1 MMSTFPATGTPD
13 RVATIDV
20 GTNTALLLVAERT
33 GDGLRVCA
41 TEDRFVR
48 LGAGVDE
55 HRRIQPEAMTRLRE
69 ALLAYKTTAARW
81 GASTIIVAATSASRD
96 AKNSQELVD
105 FVRDETGLSYE
116 ILSGEEEALWSFNGA
131 LSDLPPRPG
140 LVATLDIGGG
150 STERVV
156 GAWDAAA
163 GVWRVHDAVSFDL
176 GGVRLTER
184 FFTSQP
190 PAPAEIDAAA
200 AWVRQTLATA
210 DLTVPEDTLL
220 LGASG
225 TTTSLALIAQGVSR
239 WEDLPD
245 PRPVLRLEDVERWRT
260 RLMAHSFEEVLAINP
275 AVMNGRADVFPAGLL
290 ILETVMRL
298 SGTPTIRA
306 AHRGL
311 RHGLALRHW
320 RGLAGV

>member
-1 MMSTFPATGTPD
+1 MTSDPSEPAVAD

-20 GTNTALLLVAERT
+20 GTNTALLLIAERSAER
-33 GDGLRVCA
+33 LRVCA

-55 HRRIQPEAMTRLRE
+55 HRRIRPEAMARLRE
-69 ALLAYKTTAARW
+69 ALLAFKTTAARW
-81 GASTIIVAATSASRD
+81 GASSVIVAATSASRD
-96 AKNSQELVD
+96 ARNSQELVD
-105 FVRDETGLSYE
+105 FVLDETGLTYE

-131 LSDLPPRPG
+131 LSDLPPEAG

-156 GAWDAAA
+156 GSWDEAA
-163 GVWRVHDAVSFDL
+163 GVWRVRDAISFDV

-184 FFTSQP
+184 FFTTQP
-190 PAPAEIDAAA
+190 PAPAAIDAAK
-200 AWVRQTLATA
+200 AWLTETLASA
-210 DLTVPEDTLL
+210 DLAVPEGTLM

-225 TTTSLALIAQGVSR
+225 TTTSLALLDAGVTR
-239 WEDLPD
+239 WDALPD
-245 PRPVLRLEDVERWRT
+245 PRPVLRLAEVERWRA
-260 RLMAHSFEEVLAINP
+260 RLITLAYDDVLALNP
-275 AVMNGRADVFPAGLL
+275 AVMAGRADVFPAGLL

-298 SGTPTIRA
+298 SGTPSIRA

-311 RHGLALRHW
+311 RHGLALRYW
-320 RGLAGV
+320 RGLAGE

>member
-1 MMSTFPATGTPD
+1 MMTTFPNGDTLD

-33 GDGLRVCA
+33 TEGLRVCT

-55 HRRIQPEAMTRLRE
+55 HRRIQPEAMARLRE

-81 GASTIIVAATSASRD
+81 GVSTIIIAATSASRD
-96 AKNSQELVD
+96 ATNSQELVD
-105 FVRDETGLSYE
+105 FVRNETGLTYE

-131 LSDLPPRPG
+131 LSDLPPQPG

-156 GAWDAAA
+156 GSWDSAV
-163 GVWRVHDAVSFDL
+163 GVWRVRDAISFNL

-184 FFTSQP
+184 FFTTQP
-190 PAPAEIDAAA
+190 PAPAEIDAATL
-200 AWVRQTLATA
+200 WVHEILSSA
-210 DLTVPEDTLL
+210 DLAVPEGTLM

-225 TTTSLALIAQGVSR
+225 TTTSLALLDAGVSR
-239 WEDLPD
+239 WDELPD
-245 PRPVLRLEDVERWRT
+245 PRPVLRVEAVARWRT
-260 RLMAHSFEEVLAINP
+260 RLMTLAYDEVLALDP
-275 AVMNGRADVFPAGLL
+275 AVMTGRADVFPAGLL

-298 SGTPTIRA
+298 SGTPEIRA

-320 RGLAGV
+320 RGLAGA